1 MKGIA
6 ARPHHPLSA
15 LALLRAE
22 RRPLVLLA
30 ALLLLAQGLLT
41 EALLAQTQAGPAQA
55 GPAGAL
61 CSAAIAGTAAP
72 DSGLPGSDR
81 PCPCCAVC
89 TRHVTAALPARAAS
103 FMPATRAA
111 PCRILVAPGRQSR
124 ALAREANAIRGPPR
138 PAQA

>member
-55 GPAGAL
+55 GGPAGAL

-124 ALAREANAIRGPPR
+124 ALA
-138 PAQA
+138 